1 MSDDIP
7 ISSSEN
13 SAVVCVVDDDPP
25 QREAMCDLFRSVG
38 LRCESFSAA
47 KALLEADLPDGQCC
61 LVLDVRLPGM
71 SGLEVQEH
79 LNQVGRRMPIIFIT
93 GFADVPMS
101 VRAMKGGAADF
112 LTKPVRDQDLLDAV
126 HRAIDSDRVRRAGR
140 GDLKRLLELYAT
152 LTEREKEVMALVSAG
167 LMNKQIGGRLGLS
180 DVTVKMHR
188 GQVMRKMKARSLAA
202 LVRMNDQIKL
212 EQA

>member
-1 MSDDIP
+1 
-7 ISSSEN
+7 
-13 SAVVCVVDDDPP
+13 
-25 QREAMCDLFRSVG
+25 
-38 LRCESFSAA
+38 
-47 KALLEADLPDGQCC
+47 
-61 LVLDVRLPGM
+61 M

-101 VRAMKGGAADF
+101 VRAMKGGAVDF

-126 HRAIDSDRVRRAGR
+126 HRAIEADRARRSGRSDLEG
-140 GDLKRLLELYAT
+140 LLELYAT
-152 LTEREKEVMALVSAG
+152 LSEREKEVMVLVSAG
-167 LMNKQIGGRLGLS
+167 LMNKQIAGRLGLS

-202 LVRMNDQIKL
+202 LVRMNDQIKS
-212 EQA
+212 EHP